1 MVNKI
6 LVALDGSSHAQKALG
21 IAITLAK
28 DSGSELLALNVA
40 SDTPLT
46 EGERRMAEAE
56 YSSEVSHAL
65 TSTGIIPATD
75 QKLGASSLSQFD
87 NRAGPAVRRILG
99 QQIVNQAAAEA
110 RRQGIAEVSTVV
122 ESGDPVNI
130 ILQQAKQARPDMIVM
145 GSRGFSDIKGAVLG
159 SVSHK
164 VAHLAP
170 CSVVKVTRGDEARSA
185 QKRILA
191 PYSGRGSASCN

>member
-6 LVALDGSSHAQKALG
+6 LVALDGSAHAEKALG

-28 DSGSELLALNVA
+28 NSGSELLALNVA
-40 SDTPLT
+40 SGTPLT

-65 TSTGIIPATD
+65 TSAGLIPATD
-75 QKLGASSLSQFD
+75 QQLGASNLSQFD
-87 NRAGPAVRRILG
+87 GKVGPAVRRILG

-110 RRQGIAEVSTVV
+110 RRCGLAKVSTIV
-122 ESGDPVNI
+122 ESGDPVTI

-145 GSRGFSDIKGAVLG
+145 GSRGFSDLKGIVLG

-164 VAHLAP
+164 VAHLAS
-170 CSVVKVTRGDEARSA
+170 CSVVTVT
-185 QKRILA
+185 
-191 PYSGRGSASCN
+191 